1 MSKQKARR
9 RAEQRAKKRAPKARD
24 GAASTTGGHE
34 ANQHDPRKPHQK
46 PGQKQGQKKKVR
58 SAREQRKRRRLWVVF
73 ALWLVANALIWIFT
87 DTWNARWFGLTI
99 TTITVP
105 LIVWL
110 VWDPERRV
118 HL

>member
-9 RAEQRAKKRAPKARD
+9 RAEQRAKKRAPRTREP
-24 GAASTTGGHE
+24 GA
-34 ANQHDPRKPHQK
+34 
-46 PGQKQGQKKKVR
+46 KQPTPKKKVR
-58 SAREQRKRRRLWVVF
+58 SAREQRQRRRLWVVF

-87 DTWNARWFGLTI
+87 DTWNAKWVGLTI

-105 LIVWL
+105 LVVWL

>member
-9 RAEQRAKKRAPKARD
+9 RAEERAKKRAPRTRD
-24 GAASTTGGHE
+24 GAAPNTVGSET
-34 ANQHDPRKPHQK
+34 DPRGAQK
-46 PGQKQGQKKKVR
+46 PGQKPAQKKNVR
-58 SAREQRKRRRLWVVF
+58 SAREQRQRRRLWVVLG
-73 ALWLVANALIWIFT
+73 LWLAANALIWFFT
-87 DTWNARWFGLTI
+87 DTWNAVWVGLTI
-99 TTITVP
+99 TTIAVP

>member
-9 RAEQRAKKRAPKARD
+9 RAEQRAKKRAPKTRD
-24 GAASTTGGHE
+24 GAVSATVGSE
-34 ANQHDPRKPHQK
+34 ANQHGPRKPHQK
-46 PGQKQGQKKKVR
+46 QGKRKKVR
-58 SAREQRKRRRLWVVF
+58 SAREQRQRRRLWVVF